1 MLSIG
6 SFQLHTTYLSMRPLL
21 ASLLVVSASF
31 SLLAQDPVPAPV
43 EQTPSAKSL
52 LTPEQ
57 MKSVLT
63 QLDELEKTILAQR
76 GLNLGGI
83 IQKLR
88 AAAGSDAAALSLIED
103 CEKLVL
109 VERRDGDRDDAKR
122 IEQRIQ
128 QTKKGE
134 TKKAEEKEGDE
145 MTGVRLALEYLALT
159 LEAHESK
166 DVKDMIPKALA
177 FHQSLLAQGEK
188 LKGRAGASLM
198 APVGGGGGRGVGVGI
213 VVEAYQLQ
221 RFLQREGWPLQPADI
236 MGMYERLILPSIRQ
250 DKNEDLATTW
260 DAALNNYATFTK
272 ARLPE
277 GEFAVWQTQTYPE
290 LRWNRAEDLF
300 QNGTS
305 PVLGLAEMLKVI
317 KEFPN
322 HPSSPQWV
330 VTLRG
335 IVAPAKV
342 DEAPA
347 PVAQ

>member
-1 MLSIG
+1 
-6 SFQLHTTYLSMRPLL
+6 MRHYITSL
-21 ASLLVVSASF
+21 AVAAALPSVF
-31 SLLAQDPVPAPV
+31 AQDPAPPAAPPAN
-43 EQTPSAKSL
+43 QPL

-57 MKSVLT
+57 MKNVMT

-76 GLNLGGI
+76 GANLGGI

-103 CEKLVL
+103 CEKLVF

-128 QTKKGE
+128 QSKKGE
-134 TKKAEEKEGDE
+134 TKKAEDKEGDE

-198 APVGGGGGRGVGVGI
+198 APVGGGGGGRGVGVGI

-221 RFLQREGWPLQPADI
+221 RFLQREGWPLQPADM
-236 MGMYERLILPSIRQ
+236 MGTYEKLILPTIRQ
-250 DKNEDLATTW
+250 SKKEELAATW

-272 ARLPE
+272 ARMPE
-277 GEFAVWQTQTYPE
+277 GEFAVWQSQTYPE
-290 LRWNRAEDLF
+290 LRWRRAEDLF

-305 PVLGLAEMLKVI
+305 PVMGLAEMLKVI

-322 HPSSPQWV
+322 HPSSPQWIV
-330 VTLRG
+330 ALRG

-347 PVAQ
+347 PPVAQ

>member
-1 MLSIG
+1 MR
-6 SFQLHTTYLSMRPLL
+6 HYLTSL
-21 ASLLVVSASF
+21 AVAAAL
-31 SLLAQDPVPAPV
+31 
-43 EQTPSAKSL
+43 PSAFAQAPATPAAPPADQPL
-52 LTPEQ
+52 LTPDQ
-57 MKSVLT
+57 MKNVLT

-76 GLNLGGI
+76 GANLGGI

-128 QTKKGE
+128 QSKKGE
-134 TKKAEEKEGDE
+134 TKKAENKEGDE
-145 MTGVRLALEYLALT
+145 MTGVRLSLEYLALT
-159 LEAHESK
+159 LEAHESR

-236 MGMYERLILPSIRQ
+236 MGTYERLILPTIRESR
-250 DKNEDLATTW
+250 KEELAASW
-260 DAALNNYATFTK
+260 DTALNNYATFTK
-272 ARLPE
+272 ARMPE
-277 GEFAVWQTQTYPE
+277 GEFAVWQSQTYPE
-290 LRWNRAEDLF
+290 LRWGRAQDLF
-300 QNGTS
+300 QNGPS
-305 PVLGLAEMLKVI
+305 PVIGLAEMLKVI

-322 HPSSPQWV
+322 HPSSPRWIV
-330 VTLRG
+330 ALRG

-347 PVAQ
+347 PVAR